1 MGRGK
6 REGRD
11 PASKE
16 RLMQRQH
23 VSLNVKKKK
32 KKERKK
38 ERKKRV
44 ETEKKKKIFVTY
56 VLCPRKCRINH
67 FAAT

>member
-1 MGRGK
+1 MGGGK

-32 KKERKK
+32 KKKK
-38 ERKKRV
+38 ERKR
-44 ETEKKKKIFVTY
+44 E
-56 VLCPRKCRINH
+56 RKE
-67 FAAT
+67 

>member
-32 KKERKK
+32 KKK
-38 ERKKRV
+38 ERKR
-44 ETEKKKKIFVTY
+44 E
-56 VLCPRKCRINH
+56 RKE
-67 FAAT
+67 

>member
-38 ERKKRV
+38 RV